1 MKPISLDKPLTE
13 AELDSL
19 EAFLEQSKA
28 ASPEN
33 MDLEELDGFFC
44 ALIAGP
50 ELVPPSEYLS
60 EIFSDDTAVFDTE
73 DEEPGYRLEV
83 TGHREKPENLYHG

>member
-33 MDLEELDGFFC
+33 MDLEELDGFS
-44 ALIAGP
+44 AL
-50 ELVPPSEYLS
+50 
-60 EIFSDDTAVFDTE
+60 
-73 DEEPGYRLEV
+73 
-83 TGHREKPENLYHG
+83 